1 MIVLEINFRNEQFLF
16 QPTFSTCEMNIV
28 NFAYFIFSIINI
40 LSKIKFFSSQV
51 TPKHKIFCM
60 ASDILFVIIISAT

>member
-16 QPTFSTCEMNIV
+16 QPTFSKCEINIV
-28 NFAYFIFSIINI
+28 NFAYFIFSIII

-60 ASDILFVIIISAT
+60 ASDILLVMNISAI

>member
-1 MIVLEINFRNEQFLF
+1 MMVLEINFRNEQFLF
-16 QPTFSTCEMNIV
+16 QPTFSKCEMNI
-28 NFAYFIFSIINI
+28 AYFIFNIIII

-60 ASDILFVIIISAT
+60 ASDILFVMNISVT